1 VDHSW
6 YWYTSLHL
14 LEIVIDVEVL
24 LHVLVVVEPAL
35 LLLADVV
42 VLALTSIPDATG
54 CFLVKNSLNNFCCS

>member
-35 LLLADVV
+35 LLLADVATCSCSNPRL
-42 VLALTSIPDATG
+42 VLLLM
-54 CFLVKNSLNNFCCS
+54 FLVKNNLNS